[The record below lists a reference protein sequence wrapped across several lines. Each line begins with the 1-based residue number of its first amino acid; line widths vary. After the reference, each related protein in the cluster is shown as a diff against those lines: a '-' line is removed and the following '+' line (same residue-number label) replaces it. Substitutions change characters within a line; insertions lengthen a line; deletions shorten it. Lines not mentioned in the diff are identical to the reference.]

1 LINQGIKDT
10 VFTLITEIVKSLNIK
25 HIEYKKKEKLYEI
38 LNDVKY
44 YDHEKRNI
52 IYNKFLTE
60 LKKYGYDEKINE
72 KNYDI
77 IKSID
82 ALIEGL
88 KLYHSNKY

>member
-1 LINQGIKDT
+1 LLIANLPIN
-10 VFTLITEIVKSLNIK
+10 KSLYLRLFPSRSI
-25 HIEYKKKEKLYEI
+25 
-38 LNDVKY
+38 DVASSS
-44 YDHEKRNI
+44 NLPI
-52 IYNKFLTE
+52 NKFVNE